1 MYKVPKTEPLKLIEI
16 KEKYLLAITNVCM
29 LAQNKEHKKKLAVS
43 LFPYRK
49 PLLKV
54 RRW

>member
-29 LAQNKEHKKKLAVS
+29 LAQNKEHKKNW
-43 LFPYRK
+43 LFLCFHIENHY
-49 PLLKV
+49 
-54 RRW
+54 